1 MPGLFTNYSSM
12 RIGLDVMGGDF
23 APEATIEGAILAQP
37 EITDSDR
44 IVLFGDQNIILEK
57 LRSFGADPG
66 LFDIVHSPEVIEM
79 GEQPT
84 RAFAQKPESSISKG
98 FRWLKK
104 NRIDS
109 FASAGNTGAM
119 LVGSIYSVNA
129 MQGVIRPATTAI
141 IPKENGKLGVLI
153 DVGTNPDSK
162 PDVMYQFG
170 LLGSLYAQN
179 VYNIEKPK
187 VGLLNIGHE
196 EDKGSLLT
204 QSAFRLMKDST
215 DYNFIGNVES
225 RDLFKDKV
233 DVVVCDGFT
242 GNILLKN
249 MEAMFRQIVKRGYG
263 DDPFF
268 ARFNYENYGGTP
280 ILGIN
285 ATVVIGHGISNAKAI
300 KNMLLH
306 SREVFYAGL
315 TEKIH
320 NAIDQYTQEKF
331 FDNGIE

>member
-1 MPGLFTNYSSM
+1 M

-23 APEATIEGAILAQP
+23 APEATVSGAILAQKEVP
-37 EITDSDR
+37 ETDR
-44 IVLFGDQNIILEK
+44 IVLIGDENAIKEQLSK
-57 LRSFGADPG
+57 QGSDPA
-66 LFDIVHSPEVIEM
+66 LFDIVHTSEVISM
-79 GEQPT
+79 GESPT
-84 RAFAQKPESSISKG
+84 KAFAQKPDSSIAKG
-98 FRWLKK
+98 FRLLKK
-104 NRIDS
+104 GKIDS

-141 IPKENGKLGVLI
+141 IPKEDGRVGVLI

-170 LLGSLYAQN
+170 LLGAIYAQY
-179 VYNIEKPK
+179 VYKIDNPK
-187 VGLLNIGHE
+187 VGLLNIGEE

-204 QSAFRLMKDST
+204 QSAFRLMKDSS
-215 DYNFIGNVES
+215 DFNFIGNIES

-242 GNILLKN
+242 GNVLLKN

-263 DDPFF
+263 TDPFF
-268 ARFNYENYGGTP
+268 SRFNYENYGGTP

-285 ATVVIGHGISNAKAI
+285 ATVVIGHGISNGKAI
-300 KNMLLH
+300 KNMILL
-306 SREVFYAGL
+306 SKEVSEAGL
-315 TEKIH
+315 ADKIH
-320 NAIDQYTQEKF
+320 NAIDQYTQGKIF
-331 FDNGIE
+331 NTGTD